1 MKIGILT
8 YHRAHNYGAVLQC
21 YALKQYLQSL
31 GHTTIVVDYKPS
43 YFHYGLF
50 VWYKWLSLN
59 PFKLIKK
66 IRTQCQT
73 FPISKKRYDA
83 FDKFIEDYL
92 SPKYVNLNNEQD
104 GFDAFVLGSDQIW
117 RKNGDSFDPVF
128 WGDFKAAK
136 HTKLISYAASMG
148 RANLSV
154 AEQQQVSKWLKHFS
168 SILVRED
175 SLKALLSPLS
185 EKEVEVVV
193 DPTLLLPSQEWN
205 RIAIKP
211 KYNRSY
217 VLVYQVIENP
227 ATLAIA
233 KEAAKRIDADIIEIA
248 SKVSKTHSDHQI
260 IYDASPR
267 EFLGWVSAASIVVTT
282 SFHGTA
288 FSIIFSK
295 PFVCIKQNKP
305 SDLRISS
312 ILTSFNLKERFV
324 DANNWSWKQKYL
336 ENPIPFEASIEFSK
350 EQIKIL
356 LNNEND
362 LLNL

>member
-59 PFKLIKK
+59 PLKLIMK
-66 IRTQCQT
+66 IKAQRRT
-73 FPISKKRYDA
+73 FAISKKRYNA
-83 FDKFIEDYL
+83 FEKFIEDYL
-92 SPKYVNLNNEQD
+92 LPKYVNLNKEQK
-104 GFDAFVLGSDQIW
+104 GFDAFIFGSDQIW
-117 RKNGDSFDPVF
+117 RKNGNSFDPIF
-128 WGDFKAAK
+128 WGEFKAAN
-136 HTKLISYAASMG
+136 HAKLISYAASMG
-148 RANLSV
+148 RASLSV
-154 AEQQQVSKWLKHFS
+154 AEQQQVSKWLERFS

-175 SLKALLSPLS
+175 SLKALLSPLT
-185 EKEVEVVV
+185 EKDVEVVV

-211 KYNRSY
+211 KYNRPY

-233 KEAAKRIDADIIEIA
+233 KEAAKRIGADIIEIA
-248 SKVSKTHSDHQI
+248 SKVINKQSDHRI
-260 IYDASPR
+260 LYDVSPC
-267 EFLGWVSAASIVVTT
+267 EFLGWVSAASMVITT

-288 FSIIFSK
+288 FSIIYSK
-295 PFVCIKQNKP
+295 PFVSIKQNLP

-312 ILTSFNLKERFV
+312 ILKSFDLSERFV
-324 DANNWSWKQKYL
+324 DCNTL
-336 ENPIPFEASIEFSK
+336 EWRNEYFRKPNPKCLSIEFSK
-350 EQIKIL
+350 VQLKLALSI
-356 LNNEND
+356 
-362 LLNL
+362 